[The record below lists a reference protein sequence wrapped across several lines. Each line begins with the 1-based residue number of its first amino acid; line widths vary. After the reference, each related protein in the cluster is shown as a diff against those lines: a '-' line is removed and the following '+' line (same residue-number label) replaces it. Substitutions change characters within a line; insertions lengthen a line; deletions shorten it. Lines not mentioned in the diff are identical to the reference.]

1 MSEQRQPKRAPY
13 LIIASI
19 AGCILIAIL
28 SLILIPG
35 KTAAVLIL
43 DMNTPEN
50 QVFPYPFTI
59 QNIMILIFFL
69 GIGDVIYRRRA
80 IKLQQQ
86 ATTVQLLPEEDQVL
100 TRAELPDILKRVS
113 DKRAEY
119 PYYLCELIEQC
130 ILNYQAN
137 VSTSD
142 AHDVLRSMVDMELHR
157 VDLRY
162 TLLRYVAWL
171 IPTIGFIGTV
181 VGIAQALGKLGNT
194 AAEGAMDNMTAV
206 TASLALA
213 FNTTIIALVLSAFIV
228 LLVQFTQQ
236 KEEHI
241 INANSEYCLRH
252 LVNRLFNHAS

>member
-1 MSEQRQPKRAPY
+1 MPNRSKY
-13 LIIASI
+13 LIAACF
-19 AGCILIAIL
+19 AGCMLIAIL

-43 DMNTPEN
+43 DLNTPEN

-59 QNIMILIFFL
+59 QNLMIFIFFL
-69 GIGDVIYRRRA
+69 GVGDVLHRRKS
-80 IKLQQQ
+80 IKLQHQ
-86 ATTVQLLPEEDQVL
+86 ATEVDLLPDGDVVL
-100 TRAELPDILKRVS
+100 TRSELQPILKRAM
-113 DKRAEY
+113 DKGEEH
-119 PYYLCELIEQC
+119 PYYLCALIEQC

-181 VGIAQALGKLGNT
+181 VGIAQALGKLGST
-194 AAEGAMDNMTAV
+194 ASEGAMDSMSAV
-206 TASLALA
+206 TSSLALA
-213 FNTTIIALVLSAFIV
+213 FNTTIIALVLSAVIV
-228 LLVQFTQQ
+228 WLVQFTQQ
-236 KEEHI
+236 REEEI
-241 INANSEYCLRH
+241 INANSDYCLRN
-252 LVNRLFNHAS
+252 LVNKLFTQS